1 MKKLHKLAKEI
12 NELLLADKTIQEYLE
27 LKKSIDNDESLT
39 NLRNELDILRKEICK
54 NEGMDSEEYYNLL
67 QRYNEDS
74 RIKRFNSL
82 KKEIQEY
89 FLEISD
95 ILSLK

>member
-12 NELLLADKTIQEYLE
+12 NDLLLKDKTIQEYLE
-27 LKKSIDNDESLT
+27 LKKNIENDEKLIGLK
-39 NLRNELDILRKEICK
+39 NKLDTLRKEICK
-54 NEGMDSEEYYNLL
+54 NKDKDSEEYYNLL
-67 QRYNEDS
+67 DKYNDDS
-74 RIKRFNSL
+74 RIKRLNLL

-89 FLEISD
+89 FVEISD